1 MRRHWF
7 IGGCCDKRNI
17 YIHTHTHIYI
27 YIYIYMY
34 IYTNNSNAVVPKVC
48 SGDSWRSVDTFL

>member
-1 MRRHWF
+1 MNTH
-7 IGGCCDKRNI
+7 IYTYIYINI
-17 YIHTHTHIYI
+17 YINICTNI